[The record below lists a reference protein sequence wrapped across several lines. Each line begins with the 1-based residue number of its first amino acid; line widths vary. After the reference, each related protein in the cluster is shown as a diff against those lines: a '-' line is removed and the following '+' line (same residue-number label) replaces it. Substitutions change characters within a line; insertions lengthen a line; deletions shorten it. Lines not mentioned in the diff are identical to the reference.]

1 MLISKLEI
9 KTFIKLKNN
18 NVKIK
23 LNLKKEI
30 NKENSLTWGTKILN
44 FNLTDWYY
52 YYLTKILI

>member
-30 NKENSLTWGTKILN
+30 NQENSLTWGTKILN